1 MNMSIDALW
10 EVDISII
17 LYVYG
22 NNGYI
27 YFCGYIIMKYL
38 LIAILILSGFIP
50 QVWSA
55 QLDATILVED
65 KTISPTFSFLRII
78 YIEYPEGGEIANLLR
93 NQNQKISLV
102 LDSESNDMRNLVNM
116 INENLESLPSTVY
129 ATRAEVKYHAILTGN
144 QNSAVIEF
152 RLELTP
158 TITNPV
164 ITENGDARIID
175 ANWRGISLDS
185 PIIFETIY
193 GEFNINTPKSA
204 LEIMIP
210 DVMKKLENSDVKI
223 LEIPLIDSDEI
234 LKLPLHRWHSLF
246 DNTAILP
253 TADIYN
259 FTGKNVVTH
268 FSMGECSLDSGFC
281 QDRKWIQEL
290 DLDKEYKIVMIE
302 SRDDASIAVEGYAEY
317 SSLGPI
323 ETFETSLSS
332 PVSEKPA
339 TDEFPATVMYGMASI
354 AAIGGGAMFVFSNRK
369 TKKDLDQG
377 QTGIDPAHLRSFE
390 SNQSAGSWKT
400 NRGESYLKD
409 YSSRTAV

>member
-1 MNMSIDALW
+1 
-10 EVDISII
+10 
-17 LYVYG
+17 
-22 NNGYI
+22 
-27 YFCGYIIMKYL
+27 MKYL

-50 QVWSA
+50 QVWGA
-55 QLDATILVED
+55 QLDAKILVDD
-65 KTISPTFSFLRII
+65 KTISPKFSFLRII
-78 YIEYPEGGEIANLLR
+78 YIEYLEGGEMANLLR
-93 NQNQKISLV
+93 NKNQNISLV
-102 LDSESNDMRNLVNM
+102 LDSNSSDMKNLVNM

-129 ATRAEVKYHAILTGN
+129 ATSAEVEYNANLTGN

-152 RLELTP
+152 SLDLTP
-158 TITNPV
+158 TFTNPV
-164 ITENGDARIID
+164 MTENGDSIIID

-185 PIIFETIY
+185 PVIFETDY
-193 GEFNINTPKSA
+193 GKFNINTPKTA
-204 LEIMIP
+204 LDIMIP
-210 DVMKKLENSDVKI
+210 EVMKKLENSDVKI
-223 LEIPLIDSDEI
+223 LEIPLINSDEI

-281 QDRKWIQEL
+281 QDRKWIQEI

-317 SSLGPI
+317 SSLGTI

-354 AAIGGGAMFVFSNRK
+354 AAIGGAAMFVFSNRK
-369 TKKDLDQG
+369 AKKDLDQG
-377 QTGIDPAHLRSFE
+377 QTGIDPAYLRTFE
-390 SNQSAGSWKT
+390 SSPSTGSWKT
-400 NRGESYLKD
+400 NRGESYLRD
-409 YSSRTAV
+409 YHSRTAV